1 VTVCYPAGS
10 PSEDGHNGLV
20 MVSNTVKL
28 AVVFKEVILRAPK
41 CVKKIYNTLLHT
53 PDTRQVVHAGFM
65 LLL

>member
-1 VTVCYPAGS
+1 MVIT
-10 PSEDGHNGLV
+10 
-20 MVSNTVKL
+20 VSNTL
-28 AVVFKEVILRAPK
+28 RSAVVFKAQVIAPK